1 MLCETSQVMPV
12 RRERLPHQKIS
23 LKFLADHLQLS
34 PATISLVMNR
44 STVADSIP
52 QETKDRIFAAAREF
66 NYRPS
71 FVARSLRTHRSFTV
85 GVMVPEVS
93 EGYGTLLLSG
103 IEDYLL
109 QEGYFYFVVSHRHKP
124 DLIDE
129 YPRLLLERCIDGLIA
144 VDTPS
149 PLAELSM
156 PVVKVSGN
164 DVNRGK
170 AVTHIVLDHC
180 RAAHLALDH
189 LASLGHRRIAVIK
202 GQDFSSDT
210 EIRWNAIQEAA
221 REHGL
226 KIPPQNIAQLVG
238 DSASPEL
245 GYEVA
250 KKIFAKGAAFT
261 ALFAFNDVC
270 AIGAIQAI
278 KEKGL
283 RVPEDISVIGFDDIQ
298 SAAFQSPGLTTI
310 RQPLRKMGLVAAET
324 LLRRI
329 AGTGK
334 DIPRV
339 IRIEPQL
346 VVRGTTGACN
356 SPKPSKKKTRH

>member
-1 MLCETSQVMPV
+1 MPA
-12 RRERLPHQKIS
+12 RRERAPHRKIS

-44 STVADSIP
+44 SPVADSIP
-52 QETKDRIFAAAREF
+52 QETKERIFAAAREF

-71 FVARSLRTHRSFTV
+71 FVARSLRTQRSFTV

-93 EGYGTLLLSG
+93 EGYATMLLSG

-109 QEGYFYFVVSHRHKP
+109 QEGYFYFVVSHRHKR

-129 YPRLLLERCIDGLIA
+129 YPRLLLERAIDGLIA

-149 PLAELSM
+149 PLSDLPM

-164 DVNRGK
+164 DIESGR
-170 AVTHIVLDHC
+170 AVTHIVLDHG
-180 RAAHLALDH
+180 RAAHLALKH
-189 LASLGHRRIAVIK
+189 LLELGHRRIAVIK

-210 EIRWNAIQEAA
+210 EIRWNAIQEEAH
-221 REHGL
+221 RL
-226 KIPPQNIAQLVG
+226 RVKIPGPLVRQLVG
-238 DSASPEL
+238 DSASPKL
-245 GYEVA
+245 GYDVTQKLLAGGVE
-250 KKIFAKGAAFT
+250 FT
-261 ALFAFNDVC
+261 ALFAFNDLS
-270 AIGAIQAI
+270 AIGAVQAI

-298 SAAFQSPGLTTI
+298 SAQFQSPGLTTI
-310 RQPLRKMGLVAAET
+310 RQPLRKMGLIAAET

-329 AGTGK
+329 TGVGE
-334 DIPRV
+334 DVPPV
-339 IRIEPQL
+339 IRVEPQL
-346 VVRGTTGACN
+346 VVRGTTADCMTGRKGARR
-356 SPKPSKKKTRH
+356 KAK